1 MFTVKIHYVDN
12 INTDIINNF
21 ATKEL
26 AAIYIK
32 EEIVNWLVDCP
43 RHHLPNIYDLT
54 GLREHWNGDINLL
67 IQSWNH
73 QSMMEFHLT
82 ETKVVESLVNKYPK
96 FPFDEDM
103 EDE

>member
-12 INTDIINNF
+12 IHTDIINNF

-32 EEIVNWLVDCP
+32 EEIVNWLVDFP

-54 GLREHWNGDINLL
+54 GLREHWNGDLNLL
-67 IQSWNH
+67 IQSWNC

-82 ETKVVESLVNKYPK
+82 ETKVIESLENKYPQ
-96 FPFDEDM
+96 FPLDEDM